1 MYRTRRG
8 IFIPVL
14 KPAVA
19 AGPPASS
26 LQIDSAVHPKKVV
39 RRTKPA
45 KTIKV
50 ILNTIFVIPMGS
62 IGPSP
67 SKSSEEVQIVA
78 VYIIFGRQVT
88 ESRSL
93 EA

>member
-50 ILNTIFVIPMGS
+50 ILYTIFVIPKGTNWGAS
-62 IGPSP
+62 GLAPQKVLNKIRYLLFILISDD
-67 SKSSEEVQIVA
+67 K
-78 VYIIFGRQVT
+78 
-88 ESRSL
+88 
-93 EA
+93 